1 MHIRESEQEFIYHF
15 GEMGSRWGIS
25 RTVGQIYALLVISAE
40 PLYADQIAEVL
51 SISRGNV
58 SMGVKELQSWGLI
71 HVHHKPGDRKDY
83 YSSLKDV
90 WEMARVIFE
99 ERRKREIEPT
109 LSRLRGILIENNF
122 RDASSQERY
131 AMERMGE
138 VLELLELV
146 TQWSVDLQRI
156 HPDSL
161 RSLMKMGSGIIKL
174 LEIKDKRKI
183 ASGKTPPDALS
194 E

>member
-1 MHIRESEQEFIYHF
+1 
-15 GEMGSRWGIS
+15 
-25 RTVGQIYALLVISAE
+25 
-40 PLYADQIAEVL
+40 
-51 SISRGNV
+51 
-58 SMGVKELQSWGLI
+58 
-71 HVHHKPGDRKDY
+71 
-83 YSSLKDV
+83 
-90 WEMARVIFE
+90 MARVIFE